1 MDPQKH
7 TSPLTAK
14 RKQLLEED
22 AEWIVDEYFAPDEL
36 IRPEV
41 IAEAEGFT
49 HSLGNYNN
57 DFKGLIHYLNG
68 GFHVYLDTTFGNT
81 LNDTVIRYSFA
92 HELGHYFINEHRSE
106 LLAMG
111 LLGSTNG
118 AAMLSGGLFEKE
130 AEFFASCLLMP
141 RTRFLTEIAEQPF
154 STWLIHQLCKK
165 FKVSQTAALMRY
177 MALGDEQIAVIFNH
191 TDGRHDYKI
200 QSPHFPHYNLKLDE
214 NGKIPAASVAGR
226 YCYNGDDDFKTN
238 NLLAADVWF
247 NPKTK
252 EDALR
257 VYREECLLQ
266 KNLNRIVSVV
276 YEKVV

>member
-1 MDPQKH
+1 
-7 TSPLTAK
+7 
-14 RKQLLEED
+14 
-22 AEWIVDEYFAPDEL
+22 
-36 IRPEV
+36 
-41 IAEAEGFT
+41 
-49 HSLGNYNN
+49 
-57 DFKGLIHYLNG
+57 
-68 GFHVYLDTTFGNT
+68 
-81 LNDTVIRYSFA
+81 
-92 HELGHYFINEHRSE
+92 
-106 LLAMG
+106 
-111 LLGSTNG
+111 
-118 AAMLSGGLFEKE
+118 
-130 AEFFASCLLMP
+130 
-141 RTRFLTEIAEQPF
+141 
-154 STWLIHQLCKK
+154 
-165 FKVSQTAALMRY
+165 MRY